1 MAVEV
6 VAVAAVEV
14 VDYGCAVEAVGVGD
28 YDGGITSNSGRRSNS
43 SRSRMVAPEINTCAT
58 QSGGWAAVLPTC
70 NQYLM
75 MMMLMMRRPLGLA
88 GRRPALA

>member
-6 VAVAAVEV
+6 VTVAAVEV
-14 VDYGCAVEAVGVGD
+14 VDYGCEVEAVGVGD
-28 YDGGITSNSGRRSNS
+28 YDGGITSNSGRRSLNS

-75 MMMLMMRRPLGLA
+75 MMMIYIL
-88 GRRPALA
+88 

>member
-6 VAVAAVEV
+6 VTVAAVEV
-14 VDYGCAVEAVGVGD
+14 VDYGCEVEAVGVGD

-75 MMMLMMRRPLGLA
+75 MMICIL
-88 GRRPALA
+88 